1 MKICATM
8 SLPKPFQLLHK
19 IPFCH
24 TIEPPRVVRNPWRLS
39 SLLTTQCSEQHTMLP
54 PNADSAWP
62 AARPA
67 ARPPAWAPASDL
79 VDVEWANMH
88 CAREITLP
96 SARLDRNKGWRCI
109 VEGQGRPAKN
119 TLLLAPIRWSAHRET
134 PVATPEECGSVLA
147 SGIIQ
152 NSAVNHEDMCHY
164 VSAKSFPTSA
174 QDPFAIV

>member
-8 SLPKPFQLLHK
+8 SLQNRIQLLHK

-24 TIEPPRVVRNPWRLS
+24 TIEPPRVLRNPWRLS
-39 SLLTTQCSEQHTMLP
+39 SLVNTQCSEQHTMLP

-62 AARPA
+62 AARTA

-109 VEGQGRPAKN
+109 VEGQGTASKEHVAAGADTVER
-119 TLLLAPIRWSAHRET
+119 APRNPRSNARR
-134 PVATPEECGSVLA
+134 VRQRLG
-147 SGIIQ
+147 IQ
-152 NSAVNHEDMCHY
+152 NHPKLCG
-164 VSAKSFPTSA
+164 KS
-174 QDPFAIV
+174 